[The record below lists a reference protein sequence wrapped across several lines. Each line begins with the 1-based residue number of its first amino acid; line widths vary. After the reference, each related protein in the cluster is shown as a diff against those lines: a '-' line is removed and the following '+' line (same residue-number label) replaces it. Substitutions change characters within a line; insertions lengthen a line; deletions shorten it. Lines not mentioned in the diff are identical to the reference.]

1 MMGTS
6 FMEMFIF
13 FFQIQLNKSWGSLMH
28 FEFRCQNYF
37 FQQEF
42 SLTFSSQCL
51 NSQTTISFLKTNRQK
66 NQVLRFSIVHDLKL
80 THSRVNKTMENVGSN
95 HETISKCDI
104 LCKCRRTVI
113 RISNNFTNTCL
124 KYTCG
129 SCFYLQSLKGTIIK
143 KVLVKTHGENS
154 FELFSLFINC

>member
-1 MMGTS
+1 MGVPDAFWVPLSKLFFPTGNFS
-6 FMEMFIF
+6 YIF
-13 FFQIQLNKSWGSLMH
+13 FVVSH
-28 FEFRCQNYF
+28 FPNNNMIFE
-37 FQQEF
+37 
-42 SLTFSSQCL
+42 
-51 NSQTTISFLKTNRQK
+51 NSGRKQVE